1 LFKFLVSITACL
13 LGLTAQAGNLW
24 PPRSYD
30 PGVVAE
36 WNSLLVA
43 AAPSTAGT
51 DMPRYYAMMH
61 MAIFD
66 AVNAIEGGSRAF
78 HARVHAPLHA
88 SSDAAA
94 AQAAHDVLVALLPGK
109 KAEFDF
115 ALTNRLRTI
124 NPDRAQLG
132 AQVGREV
139 AAQILKW
146 RAPER
151 TALVVPARLG

>member
-1 LFKFLVSITACL
+1 MDSDSLVGVAPPHA
-13 LGLTAQAGNLW
+13 LT
-24 PPRSYD
+24 S
-30 PGVVAE
+30 
-36 WNSLLVA
+36 
-43 AAPSTAGT
+43 
-51 DMPRYYAMMH
+51 
-61 MAIFD
+61 
-66 AVNAIEGGSRAF
+66 
-78 HARVHAPLHA
+78 
-88 SSDAAA
+88 
-94 AQAAHDVLVALLPGK
+94 QAAHDVLVALLPGK